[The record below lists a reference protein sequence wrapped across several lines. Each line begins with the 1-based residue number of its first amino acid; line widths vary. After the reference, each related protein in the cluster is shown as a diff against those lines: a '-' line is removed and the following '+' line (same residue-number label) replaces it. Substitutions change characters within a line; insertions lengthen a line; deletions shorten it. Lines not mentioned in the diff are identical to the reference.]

1 MPEPVM
7 KDKHMADKMA
17 VSLAD
22 TFIFAGPTAVVS
34 LNPKYIIIILSLSL
48 LKSYNQN
55 PQIPMKL

>member
-34 LNPKYIIIILSLSL
+34 LNPKYIIIILSLGL
-48 LKSYNQN
+48 LKS
-55 PQIPMKL
+55 

>member
-22 TFIFAGPTAVVS
+22 TFIFAGPTALVS
-34 LNPKYIIIILSLSL
+34 LKPQVVL
-48 LKSYNQN
+48 L
-55 PQIPMKL
+55 